1 MKIRTN
7 FGIWILF
14 GIVLEIGMNG
24 RVVLEMVEEKQIV
37 EMKNNLKNLVK
48 LGPKNVSGVTRQQYA
63 IDVF

>member
-1 MKIRTN
+1 
-7 FGIWILF
+7 
-14 GIVLEIGMNG
+14 MNG
-24 RVVLEMVEEKQIV
+24 RVVLEMVEEKKIV